1 MGEVVNLRQAR
12 KRRARD
18 DAAVTAAENR
28 ARFGRTRSEVAAER
42 AEEAR
47 RRAVVDGARLDEP
60 SD

>member
-1 MGEVVNLRQAR
+1 MRQAR

-47 RRAVVDGARLDEP
+47 RQAVLDGARLDEP

>member
-1 MGEVVNLRQAR
+1 MRQAR

-28 ARFGRTRSEVAAER
+28 ARFGRTRGEVAAER

-47 RRAVVDGARLDEP
+47 RRAVLDGARLDEP

>member
-1 MGEVVNLRQAR
+1 VGEVVNLRQAR

-47 RRAVVDGARLDEP
+47 RQAVLDGARLDEP